1 VLSPLSFRLHPSSIR
16 SRDGVSCLSSVH
28 PSVSACFL
36 EQAEALERS
45 EFAQRKLDAIV
56 ARQAGPKGPKV
67 KREAAMRIQAR
78 VRAFSCRKRL
88 KERHA
93 AAMHSMKIFFLLGG
107 PGSGKST
114 YAKRLCAEFGVLHLS
129 VGKLLVSCRHAYM
142 QRSLYHLIGRQH
154 IAVEGRRGDRKKSCL
169 ACIPGALSDYRYVN
183 VMWCSCCGWY
193 Q

>member
-1 VLSPLSFRLHPSSIR
+1 M
-16 SRDGVSCLSSVH
+16 
-28 PSVSACFL
+28 
-36 EQAEALERS
+36 ERS

-129 VGKLLVSCRHAYM
+129 VGKLLVSCIHAEIIISSHR
-142 QRSLYHLIGRQH
+142 QAAHSCGRSARRQEE
-154 IAVEGRRGDRKKSCL
+154 VL
-169 ACIPGALSDYRYVN
+169 LSLHPRSIV
-183 VMWCSCCGWY
+183 
-193 Q
+193 

>member
-1 VLSPLSFRLHPSSIR
+1 
-16 SRDGVSCLSSVH
+16 
-28 PSVSACFL
+28 VSACFP

-142 QRSLYHLIGRQH
+142 QIIISSHRQAAHSCGRSARRQEE
-154 IAVEGRRGDRKKSCL
+154 VL
-169 ACIPGALSDYRYVN
+169 LSLHSRSIV
-183 VMWCSCCGWY
+183 
-193 Q
+193 